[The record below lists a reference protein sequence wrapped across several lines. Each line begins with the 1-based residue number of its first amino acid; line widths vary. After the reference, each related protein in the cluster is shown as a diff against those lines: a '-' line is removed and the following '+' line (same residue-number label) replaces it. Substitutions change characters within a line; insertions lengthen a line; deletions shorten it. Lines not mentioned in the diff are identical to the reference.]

1 MDRPNRRVFTET
13 LLALAKNDRRIIALA
28 SDSRGSATLNEFAA
42 TLPDQFVEVG
52 IAEQNLV
59 GIAAGLAK
67 CGKIP
72 FVCSPACFLSMRSIE
87 QVKTDVAYSGAN
99 VRLIGISGG
108 VSYGALG
115 GTHHSLQDLAVMQA
129 IPGMTVLLPAD
140 NRETALLTQ
149 ELVDYPGPVY
159 MRLGRETAPRVYEDD
174 YRPAIGKGTELLSGF
189 DLTIVAAGELVRS
202 ALDAG
207 HLLRKE
213 GISCRVVALNT
224 LKPLDTEI
232 LLTAAKE
239 TGAILT
245 VEEHSIYGGLGS
257 RVAQFL
263 GESCPVPL
271 SVAGFP
277 DEPLVTGSQEELFRH
292 YRLDAAGLV
301 ERAKKLFRRKQAPRF

>member
-13 LLALAKNDRRIIALA
+13 LLALAKNDRRIFALA

>member
-42 TLPDQFVEVG
+42 ALPEQFVEVG

-59 GIAAGLAK
+59 GIAAGMAK

-72 FVCSPACFLSMRSIE
+72 FACSPACFLSMRSIE
-87 QVKTDVAYSGAN
+87 QIKTDVAYSGAN

-129 IPGMTVLLPAD
+129 IPGIAVLLPAD
-140 NRETALLTQ
+140 NREIAGLTRQ
-149 ELVDYPGPVY
+149 LVDYPGPVY
-159 MRLGRETAPRVYEDD
+159 MRLGRETAPRVYDDD
-174 YRPAIGKGTELLSGF
+174 YEPEIGKGTVLLSGDDF
-189 DLTIVAAGELVRS
+189 TIVVVGELVRP

-207 HLLRKE
+207 YLLRAE
-213 GISCRVVALNT
+213 GISCRVVALNS

-232 LLTAAKE
+232 ILTAAHE
-239 TGAILT
+239 TGALLT
-245 VEEHSIYGGLGS
+245 VEEHSIYGGLGG
-257 RVAQFL
+257 RVAQLL
-263 GESCPVPL
+263 GERCPVPL

-277 DEPLVTGSQEELFRH
+277 DEPLVAGNQEELFHH

-301 ERAKKLFRRKQAPRF
+301 ERAKSLFRRKQAPRF

>member
-13 LLALAKNDRRIIALA
+13 LLALAKNDRRIFALA

-213 GISCRVVALNT
+213 GISCRVVA
-224 LKPLDTEI
+224 
-232 LLTAAKE
+232 
-239 TGAILT
+239 
-245 VEEHSIYGGLGS
+245 
-257 RVAQFL
+257 
-263 GESCPVPL
+263 
-271 SVAGFP
+271 
-277 DEPLVTGSQEELFRH
+277 
-292 YRLDAAGLV
+292 
-301 ERAKKLFRRKQAPRF
+301 